1 MKRYLIYLIFDLS
14 IGFGI
19 IKCLCLILEL
29 FLSILWKSKIEIESE
44 IVYVLYFKVDF
55 KNIELLFI
63 FKL

>member
-44 IVYVLYFKVDF
+44 IDF
-55 KNIELLFI
+55 KNIELLCI